1 MQWNDLY
8 CLARPEVHTLS
19 VGASRPEDFDEHI
32 AALEHYDRAAEV
44 SAPITARLESE
55 IARTLGQDWLEHGLF
70 NYPNYERI
78 PGEVN
83 VQEIVRLWTYAK
95 SLDLVDWGKM
105 RYNLLNGAG
114 GHWFPG
120 RSAAD
125 FDGHSIQS
133 AIAGHPYSD
142 KIPAILREAHELLLD
157 APKKRLSQ
165 GG

>member
-1 MQWNDLY
+1 
-8 CLARPEVHTLS
+8 
-19 VGASRPEDFDEHI
+19 
-32 AALEHYDRAAEV
+32 
-44 SAPITARLESE
+44 
-55 IARTLGQDWLEHGLF
+55 
-70 NYPNYERI
+70 
-78 PGEVN
+78 
-83 VQEIVRLWTYAK
+83 
-95 SLDLVDWGKM
+95 M

-142 KIPAILREAHELLLD
+142 KIPDILREAHELLLD